1 MVVVAP
7 ITGDL
12 RKDQSLIDKARRI
25 IAGEQIKKDVSDDRA
40 TKVQDIID
48 EELKELKGRLA
59 ARFGFWPKVSVMVS
73 DGPEGQRVEQEAV
86 RKIQVDAN
94 AAKLLERAVSD
105 SARIKEKILD
115 LLHERGAKELRTDLL
130 YDDFYTIRRYPMVS
144 DTTQVTTALR
154 ELCKAEQVY
163 IEGHQGRNFFGEAP
177 FGLDE
182 QSKAMLYHADFA
194 QVQRTPTPET
204 EAAKI
209 VYPQPQVSGVLTKQP
224 STDQGVAGVEPKPY
238 VVAQQLTF
246 NEAGKH
252 PRPVA
257 GKFET
262 LLQEADKILR
272 VQVVIENDFGTS
284 GKTDKLEQAIKTL
297 GVPVEGLKLS
307 LTLDWRDQVD
317 RAALLQRLLQL
328 PTTPGGSLAVTVEVE
343 RVIK

>member
-1 MVVVAP
+1 
-7 ITGDL
+7 
-12 RKDQSLIDKARRI
+12 
-25 IAGEQIKKDVSDDRA
+25 
-40 TKVQDIID
+40 
-48 EELKELKGRLA
+48 
-59 ARFGFWPKVSVMVS
+59 MVS
-73 DGPEGQRVEQEAV
+73 DGPDGRRVEQEAV

-115 LLHERGAKELRTDLL
+115 LLRERGAKGLRTDLL
-130 YDDFYTIRRYPMVS
+130 YDDFYTIRRYPMVA
-144 DTTQVTTALR
+144 DTNQVTTALR
-154 ELCKAEQVY
+154 ELCKAEQLY

-194 QVQRTPTPET
+194 QVQRAPTPET

-209 VYPQPQVSGVLTKQP
+209 VYPEPKASGVLTKQP
-224 STDQGVAGVEPKPY
+224 IPGQGLASVEPKPY
-238 VVAQQLTF
+238 IVAQQLTF
-246 NEAGKH
+246 TEAGKH

-272 VQVVIENDFGTS
+272 VQVVIENDFGAS
-284 GKTDKLEQAIKTL
+284 GKTDKLEQAVKAL
-297 GVPVEGLKLS
+297 GVSAEGLKLS
-307 LTLDWRDQVD
+307 LTLEWRDQID

-328 PTTPGGSLAVTVEVE
+328 PSTPGGSLSVTVEVE